1 MDTGKSRSKWI
12 RTILKYAIPI
22 VLIMSILI
30 SLFVRNYIREME
42 YQKTVWPGQAM
53 ENINYAPYLTYEP
66 FSGKLFKIHPTHLYK
81 IDWTS
86 IKGEDGGKDD
96 PFKQSIKWHDV
107 TDRAKI
113 EEWVELLNSFRYTS
127 WRAENRRLARPE
139 GNKIS
144 RMYINLCHPS
154 DEEFAEA
161 IPWHEIILCK
171 SSLHVGDCWY
181 YGDQEFFDQLR
192 ELAYGDVW
200 G

>member
-1 MDTGKSRSKWI
+1 MNTGWPRSKRI

-42 YQKTVWPGQAM
+42 YQKTVWPGQSL
-53 ENINYAPYLTYEP
+53 ENMNYAPYLTYEP

-96 PFKQSIKWHDV
+96 PFKQSIKWYEV

-113 EEWVELLNSFRYTS
+113 EEWTELLNSFRYTS

-139 GNKIS
+139 GNKVS
-144 RMYINLCHPS
+144 RMYIVLCHPS
-154 DEEFAEA
+154 TEEFAEEMY
-161 IPWHEIILCK
+161 WHEIILCK

-181 YGDQEFFDQLR
+181 YGDQEFFERLR
-192 ELAYGDVW
+192 ELAYSDVW